1 MHWTMIS
8 GGEVTWREW
17 ERMGGEAAGSE
28 GGKRTPLL
36 DLLLPNVYILFWKI
50 YVGHF
55 KSTVWVITRDAKVQE
70 KAEIF
75 FLI

>member
-1 MHWTMIS
+1 MIS

-36 DLLLPNVYILFWKI
+36 DLLLPNVYILF
-50 YVGHF
+50 
-55 KSTVWVITRDAKVQE
+55 
-70 KAEIF
+70 
-75 FLI
+75 